1 MKNLL
6 REKREFKQKILK
18 ELRNCKS
25 LRIDINFIMRGFT
38 MPSGKVKW
46 FNSKKGYGFITP
58 DAGEKDLFL
67 HATGFENQY
76 TRAIDFTADMPCEF
90 DVETTDRGP
99 VAKNVTGPDGSN
111 FPEKD

>member
-1 MKNLL
+1 MLATLTKNIANNA
-6 REKREFKQKILK
+6 RRVAVRHISTTSVVN
-18 ELRNCKS
+18 R
-25 LRIDINFIMRGFT
+25 D
-38 MPSGKVKW
+38 SGVIKW
-46 FNSKKGYGFITP
+46 FDVIKGYGFITP